1 MIIEEKEEQSGKKTI
16 EERWNELNNAVPDK
30 KDSNRRATAGAGQWV
45 QDSHTAGGGTNTS
58 GQFGHS
64 VQRTDIDTDLN
75 GAYFQPIEIGYTPA
89 KFKYNPDDPDGLL
102 AQFKKY
108 AKKPEWDAEREKRL
122 KAVAR
127 VNALGDLFKHLGAF
141 AGGGYAPVEKRQEN
155 KNVLRAFAE
164 LDKMRDLYDNRMDRY
179 NDKQEGWLMT
189 GLNTARQAHEA
200 GENRRLQTILK
211 NADYKAQ
218 ARSVQREAKL
228 RDGTTTTTDNYAG
241 SKSAA
246 TNYQDG
252 SRTMAVPK
260 GSGSGSGSGKSTVFT
275 YRDTDGEINL
285 DKSRLTQFYSTLEKN
300 RDRIKKMPIE
310 ERVKLGIG
318 DDQTI
323 DKDLEI
329 MIAGLTGKI
338 SLNDANFQRIASKYM
353 DAFRNSDMM
362 KYVLAGTFTP
372 YSEKPD
378 FVPPRTFPYEGANAT
393 PTGSS
398 SAPESV
404 PLQVSE
410 ACLTD
415 LNKIVKNETI
425 DKQDKRK
432 AIIDRLKQEG
442 YSKEEVKRIVESITV
457 E

>member
-1 MIIEEKEEQSGKKTI
+1 MIIEEKEKQPAKKTI
-16 EERWNELNNAVPDK
+16 EERWNELNTAVPDK

-45 QDSHTAGGGTNTS
+45 QDSHTTGGGTNTS

-75 GAYFQPIEIGYTPA
+75 GAYFQPIEIKYTPA
-89 KFKYNPDDPDGLL
+89 NFKYNPDDPDGLL

-127 VNALGDLFKHLGAF
+127 INALGDLFKHLGAF

-179 NDKQEGWLMT
+179 NDKREGWLMT

-218 ARSVQREAKL
+218 ARNVQREAEL
-228 RDGTTTTTDNYAG
+228 RNGTITTTDNYAG

-260 GSGSGSGSGKSTVFT
+260 GSGSGSGSANKNTVDILLPDGGVAKINKGGVNRANLAT
-275 YRDTDGEINL
+275 MARDIELSYPGSMPLGQPVMKQNEDGEWVAIRDEQGNIMRRPL
-285 DKSRLTQFYSTLEKN
+285 TDDEYWEYIVKYAKDVSAVVDRLKTLE
-300 RDRIKKMPIE
+300 D
-310 ERVKLGIG
+310 
-318 DDQTI
+318 
-323 DKDLEI
+323 
-329 MIAGLTGKI
+329 GKI
-338 SLNDANFQRIASKYM
+338 RGGKEGRSVGEVPQGATATP
-353 DAFRNSDMM
+353 
-362 KYVLAGTFTP
+362 AGP
-372 YSEKPD
+372 SAMLGSI
-378 FVPPRTFPYEGANAT
+378 PPR
-393 PTGSS
+393 
-398 SAPESV
+398 
-404 PLQVSE
+404 VSPGCI
-410 ACLTD
+410 AD
-415 LNKIVKNETI
+415 LNKIVGNGVMNEGG
-425 DKQDKRK
+425 KRK